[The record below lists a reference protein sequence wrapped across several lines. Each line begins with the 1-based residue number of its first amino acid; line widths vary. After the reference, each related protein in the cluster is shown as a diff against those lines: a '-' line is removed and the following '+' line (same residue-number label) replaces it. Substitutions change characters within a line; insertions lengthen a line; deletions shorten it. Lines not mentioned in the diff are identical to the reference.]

1 MTLCHLAHSVNAKL
15 TRRGVHCVMPRM
27 MLTKMDSRLNVPV
40 PSELLEAIDEWRR
53 RHPALPARATA
64 ARMLIEAALKADGV
78 TAGSE
83 KAPET
88 E

>member
-15 TRRGVHCVMPRM
+15 TRRCVPCVMPRM

-64 ARMLIEAALKADGV
+64 ARMLIEAALKADGIPSPV
-78 TAGSE
+78 APASE
-83 KAPET
+83 
-88 E
+88 